1 MRSLDGQPTSA
12 RSVFEAEARRHDR
25 TVERLLRLQAIT
37 AALAGARTL
46 AEIAS
51 TIIDQG
57 MPALGAEVGVVARLL
72 SDGVTLRNL
81 GFKGVSSETE
91 ADWAAYP
98 VDSPVPVAEAAR
110 VGAPVVVPTREERNA
125 RYPVL
130 ASVHGVEHG
139 GAVVAYPLVVEA
151 RTVGSLG
158 FCFPAS
164 RAFDADDH
172 AFLLAIAQQ
181 CALAIERV
189 RWHEVAEQEIAHRRA
204 SEEALRARERELTG
218 LVAELEQTQ
227 DALREAD
234 RRKDEFLAMLAH
246 ELRNPLAPLVN
257 AVELLEVAGP
267 STPVVE
273 RARAI
278 MTRQI
283 GHMARLV
290 DDLLDISR
298 ISRGKIALSVERL
311 DLVELARAT
320 ALDYRSLLEARGV
333 RFELALPV
341 APVWLRADATRLA
354 QAIGN
359 LLQNA
364 NKFTDDGGSVR
375 LSVVLDRARGAV
387 SVEVADTG
395 VGMDPALLERI
406 FEPFT
411 QADQSL
417 ARSRGGLGLGLALV
431 KGVVELH
438 GGSVRAASGGV
449 GRGAAFTITLPL
461 GSAAPRSAAA
471 AAPRSAA
478 AAAPRSAAA
487 VAPRSAA
494 AASASG
500 ARRIL
505 IIEDNHDAADSLRLL
520 LERRGH
526 AVSVAHS
533 GADGVAA
540 ARTARPDV
548 ILCDIGLPGAMNGY
562 GVARALRGESALE
575 GTLIVALTGYGQ
587 DEDRKLAHAAG
598 FDAHLTKPVAQ
609 ATLERLLAELAP
621 LPEAARAARG

>member
-1 MRSLDGQPTSA
+1 MRSLDGQPTPA
-12 RSVFEAEARRHDR
+12 RSVFEGAAPRLDQV
-25 TVERLLRLQAIT
+25 VERLLRLQAIT

-46 AEIAS
+46 AEIAG
-51 TIIDQG
+51 TIIDEG
-57 MPALGAEVGVVARLL
+57 MPALDAEVGVVALL
-72 SDGVTLRNL
+72 STDGATLRNL
-81 GFKGVSSETE
+81 GFKGVPVETE
-91 ADWAAYP
+91 EDWVEYP

-110 VGAPVVVPTREERNA
+110 LGAPVIVPTREERNA

-139 GAVVAYPLVVEA
+139 GAVVAFPLVIEA
-151 RTVGSLG
+151 RIVGSLG

-172 AFLLAIAQQ
+172 AFVLSIAQQ

-204 SEEALRARERELTG
+204 SEEALRARERELTA
-218 LVAELEQTQ
+218 LVAELKQTR

-246 ELRNPLAPLVN
+246 ELRNPLAPLLN
-257 AVELLEVAGP
+257 AVELLKIAGP
-267 STPVVE
+267 ATPVVE

-278 MTRQI
+278 MDRQI
-283 GHMARLV
+283 GHMTRMV

-298 ISRGKIALSVERL
+298 ISRGKIALSAERL
-311 DLVELARAT
+311 DLVELARAA
-320 ALDYRSLLEARGV
+320 ALDYRPLLDARGV
-333 RFELALPV
+333 RFELALP
-341 APVWLRADATRLA
+341 AEPVWLRADATRLT

-364 NKFTDDGGSVR
+364 SKFTDDRGSVR
-375 LSVVLDRARGAV
+375 LSVVPDRGRGVV

-395 VGMDPALLERI
+395 IGIDPAILERI

-411 QADQSL
+411 QADRSL

-438 GGSVRAASGGV
+438 GGAVRAASAGV
-449 GRGAAFTITLPL
+449 GRGAQIAITLPL
-461 GSAAPRSAAA
+461 D
-471 AAPRSAA
+471 
-478 AAAPRSAAA
+478 
-487 VAPRSAA
+487 VAPRAAEARRPAVA
-494 AASASG
+494 AASASR

-505 IIEDNHDAADSLRLL
+505 IIEDNHDAADSLRML

-540 ARTARPDV
+540 ARDAPPDV
-548 ILCDIGLPGAMNGY
+548 ILCDIGLPGDMNGY
-562 GVARALRGESALE
+562 GVARALRGESVTRA
-575 GTLIVALTGYGQ
+575 TLMVALTGYGQ
-587 DEDRKLAHAAG
+587 DDDRRLAHAAG
-598 FDAHLTKPVAQ
+598 FDAHLTKPVTQ
-609 ATLERLLAELAP
+609 AMLERLLAELASP
-621 LPEAARAARG
+621 PGAARGARE

>member
-1 MRSLDGQPTSA
+1 MRSLDGQPTFA
-12 RSVFEAEARRHDR
+12 RSVFEGAAPRLERV
-25 TVERLLRLQAIT
+25 VERLQRLQAIT

-46 AEIAS
+46 AEIAG
-51 TIIDQG
+51 TVIDQG
-57 MPALGAEVGVVARLL
+57 MPALDAEVGVVALL
-72 SDGVTLRNL
+72 STDGATLRNL
-81 GFKGVSSETE
+81 GFKGVPVETE
-91 ADWAAYP
+91 GDWVEYP

-110 VGAPVVVPTREERNA
+110 LGAPVIVPTREERNA

-139 GAVVAYPLVVEA
+139 GAVVAFPLIVEA
-151 RTVGSLG
+151 RIVGSLG

-172 AFLLAIAQQ
+172 AFVVSIAQQ

-204 SEEALRARERELTG
+204 SEEALRARERELTA
-218 LVAELEQTQ
+218 LVTELHQTQ

-246 ELRNPLAPLVN
+246 ELRNPLAPLLN
-257 AVELLEVAGP
+257 AVELLRIAGP
-267 STPVVE
+267 ATPVVE

-278 MTRQI
+278 MDRQI
-283 GHMARLV
+283 GHMTRLV

-298 ISRGKIALSVERL
+298 ISRGKIALSAERL
-311 DLVELARAT
+311 DLVELARAA
-320 ALDYRSLLEARGV
+320 ALDYRPLLDARGV
-333 RFELALPV
+333 RFELALP
-341 APVWLRADATRLA
+341 AEPVWLRADATRLT

-364 NKFTDDGGSVR
+364 SKFTDGGGLVR
-375 LSVVLDRARGAV
+375 LSVVPDRGRGVV

-395 VGMDPALLERI
+395 IGIDPAILERI

-411 QADQSL
+411 QADRSL

-438 GGSVRAASGGV
+438 GGAVRAASAGV
-449 GRGAAFTITLPL
+449 GRGAQIAITLPL
-461 GSAAPRSAAA
+461 ADVAAPRAAEA
-471 AAPRSAA
+471 RRPG
-478 AAAPRSAAA
+478 
-487 VAPRSAA
+487 VA
-494 AASASG
+494 AASAG
-500 ARRIL
+500 RARRIL
-505 IIEDNHDAADSLRLL
+505 IIEDNHDAADSLRML

-540 ARTARPDV
+540 ARDAPPDV
-548 ILCDIGLPGAMNGY
+548 ILCDIGLPGDMNGY
-562 GVARALRGESALE
+562 GVARALRGESATRA
-575 GTLIVALTGYGQ
+575 TLMVALTGYGQ
-587 DEDRKLAHAAG
+587 DDDRRLAHAAG
-598 FDAHLTKPVAQ
+598 FDAHLTKPVTQ
-609 ATLERLLAELAP
+609 AMLERLLADIAS
-621 LPEAARAARG
+621 LPGDARGARG

>member
-1 MRSLDGQPTSA
+1 MRALDAQPILA
-12 RSVFEAEARRHDR
+12 RSIFEGAAPRLDQG
-25 TVERLLRLQAIT
+25 VERLQRLQAIT

-46 AEIAS
+46 AEIAG

-57 MPALGAEVGVVARLL
+57 MPALDAEVGVVALL
-72 SDGVTLRNL
+72 STDGATLRNL
-81 GFKGVSSETE
+81 GFKGVPIETE
-91 ADWAAYP
+91 VDWVEVP
-98 VDSPVPVAEAAR
+98 VDSPLPVAEAAR
-110 VGAPVVVPTREERNA
+110 LGAPVIVPTREERNA

-139 GAVVAYPLVVEA
+139 GAVVAFPLVVEA
-151 RTVGSLG
+151 RIVGSLG

-172 AFLLAIAQQ
+172 AFVLSIAQQ

-204 SEEALRARERELTG
+204 SEEALRARERELTA
-218 LVAELEQTQ
+218 LVAELKQTQ

-246 ELRNPLAPLVN
+246 ELRNPLAPLLN
-257 AVELLEVAGP
+257 AVELLKIAGP
-267 STPVVE
+267 ATPVID

-278 MTRQI
+278 MDRQI
-283 GHMARLV
+283 GHMTRMV

-298 ISRGKIALSVERL
+298 ISRGKIALSADRL
-311 DLVELARAT
+311 DLVELARAA
-320 ALDYRSLLEARGV
+320 ALDYRPLLDARGV
-333 RFELALPV
+333 RFELALPA
-341 APVWLRADATRLA
+341 APVWIRADATRLT

-364 NKFTDDGGSVR
+364 NKFTDDRGSVR
-375 LSVVLDRARGAV
+375 LSVVPDRGRGVVA
-387 SVEVADTG
+387 VEVADTG
-395 VGMDPALLERI
+395 IGIDPAILERI

-411 QADQSL
+411 QADRSL

-438 GGSVRAASGGV
+438 GGGVRAASAGV
-449 GRGAAFTITLPL
+449 GRGAQIAITLPL
-461 GSAAPRSAAA
+461 ADVAAPRAAEA
-471 AAPRSAA
+471 LRP
-478 AAAPRSAAA
+478 A
-487 VAPRSAA
+487 VA
-494 AASASG
+494 AASASR

-505 IIEDNHDAADSLRLL
+505 IIEDNHDAADSLRML

-540 ARTARPDV
+540 ARDAPPDV
-548 ILCDIGLPGAMNGY
+548 ILCDIGLPGDMNGY
-562 GVARALRGESALE
+562 GVARALRSESATRA
-575 GTLIVALTGYGQ
+575 TLMVALTGYGQ
-587 DEDRKLAHAAG
+587 DDDRRLAHAAG
-598 FDAHLTKPVAQ
+598 FDAHLTKPVTQ
-609 ATLERLLAELAP
+609 AMLERLLAELASP
-621 LPEAARAARG
+621 SEAAPGARE

>member
-1 MRSLDGQPTSA
+1 MRALDAQPILA
-12 RSVFEAEARRHDR
+12 RSIFEGAAPRLDQG
-25 TVERLLRLQAIT
+25 VERLQRLQAIT

-46 AEIAS
+46 AEIAG

-57 MPALGAEVGVVARLL
+57 MPALDAEVGVVALL
-72 SDGVTLRNL
+72 STDGATLRNL
-81 GFKGVSSETE
+81 GFKGVPVETE
-91 ADWAAYP
+91 VDWVEVP
-98 VDSPVPVAEAAR
+98 VDSPLPVAEAAR
-110 VGAPVVVPTREERNA
+110 LGAPVIVPTREERNA

-139 GAVVAYPLVVEA
+139 GAVVAFPLVVEA
-151 RTVGSLG
+151 RIVGSLG

-172 AFLLAIAQQ
+172 AFVLSIAQQ

-204 SEEALRARERELTG
+204 SEEALRARERELTA
-218 LVAELEQTQ
+218 LVAELKQTQ

-246 ELRNPLAPLVN
+246 ELRNPLAPLLN
-257 AVELLEVAGP
+257 AVELLKIAGP
-267 STPVVE
+267 ATPVID

-278 MTRQI
+278 MDRQI
-283 GHMARLV
+283 GHMTRMV

-298 ISRGKIALSVERL
+298 ISRGKIALSADRL
-311 DLVELARAT
+311 DLVELARAA
-320 ALDYRSLLEARGV
+320 ALDYRPLLDARGV
-333 RFELALPV
+333 RFELALPA
-341 APVWLRADATRLA
+341 APVWIRADATRLT

-364 NKFTDDGGSVR
+364 NKFTDDRGSVR
-375 LSVVLDRARGAV
+375 LSVVPDRGRGVVA
-387 SVEVADTG
+387 VEVADTG
-395 VGMDPALLERI
+395 IGIDPAILERI

-411 QADQSL
+411 QADRSL

-438 GGSVRAASGGV
+438 GGGVRAASAGV
-449 GRGAAFTITLPL
+449 GRGAQIAITLPL
-461 GSAAPRSAAA
+461 ADVAAPRAAEA
-471 AAPRSAA
+471 LRP
-478 AAAPRSAAA
+478 A
-487 VAPRSAA
+487 VA
-494 AASASG
+494 AASASR

-505 IIEDNHDAADSLRLL
+505 IIEDNHDAADSLRML

-540 ARTARPDV
+540 ARDAPPDV
-548 ILCDIGLPGAMNGY
+548 ILCDIGLPGDMNGY
-562 GVARALRGESALE
+562 GVARALRSESATRA
-575 GTLIVALTGYGQ
+575 TLMVALTGYGQ
-587 DEDRKLAHAAG
+587 DDDRRLAHAAG
-598 FDAHLTKPVAQ
+598 FDAHLTKPVTQ
-609 ATLERLLAELAP
+609 AMLERLLAELASP
-621 LPEAARAARG
+621 PGAAPGARE

>member
-12 RSVFEAEARRHDR
+12 RSVFEAEARRRDR

-57 MPALGAEVGVVARLL
+57 MPALGAEVGVVARLS
-72 SDGVTLRNL
+72 SDGATLRNL

-91 ADWAAYP
+91 ADWAEYP

-204 SEEALRARERELTG
+204 SEEALRSRERELTA

-227 DALREAD
+227 GALREAD

-267 STPVVE
+267 KAPVVG

-278 MTRQI
+278 MSRQI

-333 RFELALPV
+333 RFELALPA

-375 LSVVLDRARGAV
+375 LSVEPDRARGAV

-438 GGSVRAASGGV
+438 GGSVRAASAGV
-449 GRGAAFTITLPL
+449 GRGAAFTIALPL
-461 GSAAPRSAAA
+461 GSAAPRSA
-471 AAPRSAA
+471 
-478 AAAPRSAAA
+478 

-494 AASASG
+494 GPSASS

-505 IIEDNHDAADSLRLL
+505 IIEDNLDAADSLRLL

-540 ARTARPDV
+540 ARAARPDV
-548 ILCDIGLPGAMNGY
+548 ILCDIGLPGEMNGY
-562 GVARALRGESALE
+562 GVARALRGESAME
-575 GTLIVALTGYGQ
+575 GTLMVALTGYGQ
-587 DEDRKLAHAAG
+587 DEDRKLARAAG

-621 LPEAARAARG
+621 SPEASRAARG

>member
-1 MRSLDGQPTSA
+1 MLERRPALRSSAARSL
-12 RSVFEAEARRHDR
+12 H
-25 TVERLLRLQAIT
+25 AIT
-37 AALAGARTL
+37 RWAAHVRKVRLRGGGAPPRPDGRAAAAL
-46 AEIAS
+46 
-51 TIIDQG
+51 
-57 MPALGAEVGVVARLL
+57 
-72 SDGVTLRNL
+72 
-81 GFKGVSSETE
+81 
-91 ADWAAYP
+91 
-98 VDSPVPVAEAAR
+98 
-110 VGAPVVVPTREERNA
+110 
-125 RYPVL
+125 
-130 ASVHGVEHG
+130 
-139 GAVVAYPLVVEA
+139 
-151 RTVGSLG
+151 
-158 FCFPAS
+158 
-164 RAFDADDH
+164 

-204 SEEALRARERELTG
+204 SEEALRSRERELTA
-218 LVAELEQTQ
+218 LVAELKQTQ

-257 AVELLEVAGP
+257 AVELLGVAGP
-267 STPVVE
+267 KAPVVE

-278 MTRQI
+278 MSRQI

-320 ALDYRSLLEARGV
+320 ALDYRSVLEARGV
-333 RFELALPV
+333 RFELALPA

-375 LSVVLDRARGAV
+375 LSVAPDPARGAV

-395 VGMDPALLERI
+395 VGMDPALLERV

-417 ARSRGGLGLGLALV
+417 ARNRGGLGLGLALV

-438 GGSVRAASGGV
+438 GGSVRAASAGV
-449 GRGAAFTITLPL
+449 GRGAAFTIALPL

-471 AAPRSAA
+471 AAPRSATG
-478 AAAPRSAAA
+478 P
-487 VAPRSAA
+487 
-494 AASASG
+494 SASS

-505 IIEDNHDAADSLRLL
+505 IIEDNLDAADSLRML

-540 ARTARPDV
+540 ARTALPDV
-548 ILCDIGLPGAMNGY
+548 ILCDIGLPGEMNGY
-562 GVARALRGESALE
+562 GVAQALRGESALE
-575 GTLIVALTGYGQ
+575 GTLMVALTGYGQ
-587 DEDRKLAHAAG
+587 DEDRQLARAAG

-621 LPEAARAARG
+621 LPEAARSARG

>member
-57 MPALGAEVGVVARLL
+57 MPALGAEVGVVARLS
-72 SDGVTLRNL
+72 SDGATLRNL

-91 ADWAAYP
+91 ADWAEYP

-204 SEEALRARERELTG
+204 SEEALRSRERQLTA

-267 STPVVE
+267 KAPVVE

-278 MTRQI
+278 MSRQI

-298 ISRGKIALSVERL
+298 ISRGKIALSLERL

-333 RFELALPV
+333 RFELALPA

-375 LSVVLDRARGAV
+375 LSVVPDPARGAV

-411 QADQSL
+411 QAEQSL

-438 GGSVRAASGGV
+438 GGSVRAASAGV
-449 GRGAAFTITLPL
+449 GRGAAFTIALPL

-478 AAAPRSAAA
+478 GP
-487 VAPRSAA
+487 
-494 AASASG
+494 SASR

-505 IIEDNHDAADSLRLL
+505 IIEDNLDAADSLRLL

-548 ILCDIGLPGAMNGY
+548 ILCDIGLPGEMNGY
-562 GVARALRGESALE
+562 GVARALRGESAME
-575 GTLIVALTGYGQ
+575 GTLMVALTGYGQ
-587 DEDRKLAHAAG
+587 DEDRKLACAAG

>member
-1 MRSLDGQPTSA
+1 MQSLDGPLTSPGSA
-12 RSVFEAEARRHDR
+12 SAAAVSRHER
-25 TVERLLRLQAIT
+25 VVQRLLRLQRIT

-46 AEIAS
+46 AEVAS

-57 MPALGAEVGVVARLL
+57 MPALDAEVGVVALL
-72 SDGVTLRNL
+72 SVDGTSLRNL
-81 GFKGVSSETE
+81 GFKGVPVDTE
-91 ADWAAYP
+91 EAWAEYP

-110 VGAPVVVPTREERNA
+110 IGAPIIVPTREERNA

-130 ASVHGVEHG
+130 ASVHGVDDG
-139 GAVVAYPLVVEA
+139 GAVAAFPLVLES

-164 RAFDADDH
+164 RSFDADDH
-172 AFLLAIAQQ
+172 AFILSIAQQ

-204 SEEALRARERELTG
+204 SEGALRARERELTA
-218 LVAELEQTQ
+218 LVAELRQAQE
-227 DALREAD
+227 ALREAD
-234 RRKDEFLAMLAH
+234 RRKDDFLAMLAH
-246 ELRNPLAPLVN
+246 ELRNPLAPLLN
-257 AVELLEVAGP
+257 AVELIKVAGP
-267 STPVVE
+267 ATPVID
-273 RARAI
+273 RARTI
-278 MTRQI
+278 MDRQI
-283 GHMARLV
+283 GHMSRLV

-298 ISRGKIALSVERL
+298 ISRGKITLSIERL

-320 ALDYRSLLEARGV
+320 ALDYRSLLDARGV
-333 RFELALPV
+333 RFELALPP
-341 APVWLRADATRLA
+341 APVWLHGDPTRLA

-375 LSVVLDRARGAV
+375 LSLAPHPARGVV

-395 VGMDPALLERI
+395 IGMDPAVLGRI
-406 FEPFT
+406 FEPFA

-438 GGSVRAASGGV
+438 GGSVRAASGGL
-449 GRGAAFTITLPL
+449 GRGAAITITLPL
-461 GSAAPRSAAA
+461 SAAASRAADARRSAAV
-471 AAPRSAA
+471 P
-478 AAAPRSAAA
+478 
-487 VAPRSAA
+487 
-494 AASASG
+494 SASS
-500 ARRIL
+500 RRIL
-505 IIEDNHDAADSLRLL
+505 IIEDNVDAADSLRML

-526 AVSVAHS
+526 AVAVAHS

-540 ARTARPDV
+540 ARIAPPDV

-562 GVARALRGESALE
+562 GVARVLRAESAMRK
-575 GTLIVALTGYGQ
+575 TLLVALTGYGQ
-587 DEDRKLAHAAG
+587 DDDRKLAHAAG

-609 ATLERLLAELAP
+609 AMLERLLAELAP
-621 LPEAARAARG
+621 SSGTA

>member
-57 MPALGAEVGVVARLL
+57 MPALGAEVGVVARLS

-91 ADWAAYP
+91 ADWAEYP

-189 RWHEVAEQEIAHRRA
+189 RWHEVAEQEIAQRRA
-204 SEEALRARERELTG
+204 SEGALRARERELTA
-218 LVAELEQTQ
+218 LVAELNQTQ

-278 MTRQI
+278 MNRQI

-320 ALDYRSLLEARGV
+320 ALDYRSLFEARGV
-333 RFELALPV
+333 RFELALPA

-375 LSVVLDRARGAV
+375 LSVVPDRARGAV

-395 VGMDPALLERI
+395 VGMDPGLLDRI

-411 QADQSL
+411 QAEQSV

-438 GGSVRAASGGV
+438 GGSVRAASAGV

-478 AAAPRSAAA
+478 A
-487 VAPRSAA
+487 V
-494 AASASG
+494 SASG

-540 ARTARPDV
+540 ARTAPPDV
-548 ILCDIGLPGAMNGY
+548 ILCDIGLPGEVNGY

-575 GTLIVALTGYGQ
+575 GTLMVALTGYGQ
-587 DEDRKLAHAAG
+587 DEDRKLAHSAG

-621 LPEAARAARG
+621 SPEAARAARG

>member
-1 MRSLDGQPTSA
+1 MRALDAQPILA
-12 RSVFEAEARRHDR
+12 RSIFEGAAPRLDQG
-25 TVERLLRLQAIT
+25 VERLQRLQAIT

-46 AEIAS
+46 AEIAG

-57 MPALGAEVGVVARLL
+57 MPALDAEVGVVALL
-72 SDGVTLRNL
+72 STDGATLRNL
-81 GFKGVSSETE
+81 GFKGVPVETE
-91 ADWAAYP
+91 VDWVEVP

-110 VGAPVVVPTREERNA
+110 LGAPVIVPTREERNA

-139 GAVVAYPLVVEA
+139 GAVVAFPLVVEA
-151 RTVGSLG
+151 RIVGSLG

-172 AFLLAIAQQ
+172 AFVLSIAQQ

-204 SEEALRARERELTG
+204 SEEALRARERELTA
-218 LVAELEQTQ
+218 LVAELKQTQ

-246 ELRNPLAPLVN
+246 ELRNPLAPLLN
-257 AVELLEVAGP
+257 AVELLKIAGP
-267 STPVVE
+267 ATPVID

-278 MTRQI
+278 MDRQI
-283 GHMARLV
+283 GHMTRLV

-298 ISRGKIALSVERL
+298 ISRGKIALSADRL
-311 DLVELARAT
+311 DLVELARAA
-320 ALDYRSLLEARGV
+320 ALDYRPLLDARGV
-333 RFELALPV
+333 RFELALP
-341 APVWLRADATRLA
+341 AEPVWIRADATRLT

-364 NKFTDDGGSVR
+364 NKFTDDRGSVR
-375 LSVVLDRARGAV
+375 LSVVPDRGRGVV

-395 VGMDPALLERI
+395 IGIDPAILERI

-411 QADQSL
+411 QADRSL

-438 GGSVRAASGGV
+438 GGGVSAASAGV
-449 GRGAAFTITLPL
+449 GRGAQIAITLPL
-461 GSAAPRSAAA
+461 ADVAAPRAAEALRPAVAAA
-471 AAPRSAA
+471 T
-478 AAAPRSAAA
+478 
-487 VAPRSAA
+487 
-494 AASASG
+494 ASR

-505 IIEDNHDAADSLRLL
+505 IIEDNHDAADSLRML

-540 ARTARPDV
+540 ARDAPPDV
-548 ILCDIGLPGAMNGY
+548 ILCDIGLPGDMNGY
-562 GVARALRGESALE
+562 GVAQALRSESATRA
-575 GTLIVALTGYGQ
+575 TLMVALTGYGQ
-587 DEDRKLAHAAG
+587 DDDRRLAHAAG
-598 FDAHLTKPVAQ
+598 FDAHLTKPVTQ
-609 ATLERLLAELAP
+609 AMLERLLAELASP
-621 LPEAARAARG
+621 PGAAPGARE

>member
-12 RSVFEAEARRHDR
+12 RSFFEAEARRHER
-25 TVERLLRLQAIT
+25 TVEQLLRLQAIT

-57 MPALGAEVGVVARLL
+57 MPALDAEVGVVALL
-72 SDGVTLRNL
+72 SSDGATLRNL

-91 ADWAAYP
+91 ADWAEYP

-110 VGAPVVVPTREERNA
+110 VGAPVVVTTREERNA

-151 RTVGSLG
+151 TTVGSLG

-204 SEEALRARERELTG
+204 SEEALRARERELTA
-218 LVAELEQTQ
+218 LVAELKQTQ
-227 DALREAD
+227 EALREAD
-234 RRKDEFLAMLAH
+234 QRKDEFLAMLAH

-267 STPVVE
+267 STPMVE

-278 MTRQI
+278 MNRQI

-320 ALDYRSLLEARGV
+320 ALDYRPLLEARGV
-333 RFELALPV
+333 RFELALPA

-364 NKFTDDGGSVR
+364 NKFTDGGGSVR
-375 LSVVLDRARGAV
+375 LSVVPDRARGAV

-438 GGSVRAASGGV
+438 GGSVRAASAGV

-461 GSAAPRSAAA
+461 GSAAPR
-471 AAPRSAA
+471 
-478 AAAPRSAAA
+478 AA

-494 AASASG
+494 AASASS

-505 IIEDNHDAADSLRLL
+505 IIEDNLDAADSLRML

-548 ILCDIGLPGAMNGY
+548 ILCDIGLPGEMNGY
-562 GVARALRGESALE
+562 GVARALRGESAMQ

>member
-1 MRSLDGQPTSA
+1 MRSLDGQPTST
-12 RSVFEAEARRHDR
+12 RSVFEVEARRHDR

-57 MPALGAEVGVVARLL
+57 MPALGAEVGVVARL
-72 SDGVTLRNL
+72 SADGCTLRNL

-91 ADWAAYP
+91 ADWAEYP

-204 SEEALRARERELTG
+204 SEEALRARERELTA
-218 LVAELEQTQ
+218 LVAELKQTQ
-227 DALREAD
+227 DALRGAD

-267 STPVVE
+267 STPVVA

-278 MTRQI
+278 MSRQI

-320 ALDYRSLLEARGV
+320 ALDYRPLLEARGV

-375 LSVVLDRARGAV
+375 LSVVPDGARGAV

-438 GGSVRAASGGV
+438 GGSVRAASAGV
-449 GRGAAFTITLPL
+449 GRGAAFTFTLPL
-461 GSAAPRSAAA
+461 GS
-471 AAPRSAA
+471 
-478 AAAPRSAAA
+478 AAPRSAAA

-494 AASASG
+494 AASASS

-505 IIEDNHDAADSLRLL
+505 IIEDNVDAADSLRLL

-533 GADGVAA
+533 GADGVVA

-548 ILCDIGLPGAMNGY
+548 ILCDIGLPGEVNGY
-562 GVARALRGESALE
+562 GVARALRGESAME
-575 GTLIVALTGYGQ
+575 GTLMVALTGYGQ
-587 DEDRKLAHAAG
+587 DEDRKLASAAG

-621 LPEAARAARG
+621 SPEAARAAGG

>member
-1 MRSLDGQPTSA
+1 MS
-12 RSVFEAEARRHDR
+12 
-25 TVERLLRLQAIT
+25 
-37 AALAGARTL
+37 
-46 AEIAS
+46 
-51 TIIDQG
+51 
-57 MPALGAEVGVVARLL
+57 
-72 SDGVTLRNL
+72 
-81 GFKGVSSETE
+81 
-91 ADWAAYP
+91 
-98 VDSPVPVAEAAR
+98 
-110 VGAPVVVPTREERNA
+110 
-125 RYPVL
+125 
-130 ASVHGVEHG
+130 
-139 GAVVAYPLVVEA
+139 
-151 RTVGSLG
+151 
-158 FCFPAS
+158 
-164 RAFDADDH
+164 
-172 AFLLAIAQQ
+172 
-181 CALAIERV
+181 
-189 RWHEVAEQEIAHRRA
+189 
-204 SEEALRARERELTG
+204 
-218 LVAELEQTQ
+218 
-227 DALREAD
+227 
-234 RRKDEFLAMLAH
+234 
-246 ELRNPLAPLVN
+246 
-257 AVELLEVAGP
+257 
-267 STPVVE
+267 
-273 RARAI
+273 
-278 MTRQI
+278 RQI

-333 RFELALPV
+333 RFELALPA

-375 LSVVLDRARGAV
+375 LSVVLDRERGAV

-438 GGSVRAASGGV
+438 GGGVRAASAGV

-461 GSAAPRSAAA
+461 GSAAPRSVAA

-478 AAAPRSAAA
+478 AAG
-487 VAPRSAA
+487 
-494 AASASG
+494 ASS

-505 IIEDNHDAADSLRLL
+505 IIEDNLDAADSLRML

-533 GADGVAA
+533 GDDGVAA
-540 ARTARPDV
+540 ARAARPDV
-548 ILCDIGLPGAMNGY
+548 ILCDIGLPGEMNGY

-575 GTLIVALTGYGQ
+575 GTLMVALTGYGQ
-587 DEDRKLAHAAG
+587 EEDRKLAHAAG

-609 ATLERLLAELAP
+609 STLERLLAELAP